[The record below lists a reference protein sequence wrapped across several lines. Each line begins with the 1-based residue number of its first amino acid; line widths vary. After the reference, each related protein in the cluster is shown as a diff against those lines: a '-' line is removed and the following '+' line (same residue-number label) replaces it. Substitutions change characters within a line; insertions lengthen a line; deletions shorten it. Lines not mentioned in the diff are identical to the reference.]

1 MNKKI
6 NFYYQKYNKKEIK
19 LNITEFNIPLKTF
32 ISVAND
38 LYENIGI
45 EKK

>member
-6 NFYYQKYNKKEIK
+6 NFYYQKYNKKETK

-32 ISVAND
+32 ISVATD
-38 LYENIGI
+38 LYKNIGI
-45 EKK
+45 ENK